1 MMERTM
7 SCPKCQVQP
16 AESEDVIVKAIH
28 AGAIAYVDALCP
40 WCRFVFNAGQ
50 ALNSPL
56 GAILCGIAIGT
67 VMIRIKESMS

>member
-1 MMERTM
+1 MERTM
-7 SCPKCQVQP
+7 PCPNCKIQH
-16 AESEDVIVKAIH
+16 AKSEDLIAKAIQ

-40 WCRFVFNAGQ
+40 WCRVVFKAGRT
-50 ALNSPL
+50 LNSPL